1 MSGRAVARL
10 RVRSRLQLR
19 EGGDEQRVL
28 LALARDFSLQPKA
41 GAGNNDR
48 EAPDAVPHFPAE
60 QDRIAWAQC
69 SPVRC

>member
-1 MSGRAVARL
+1 
-10 RVRSRLQLR
+10 
-19 EGGDEQRVL
+19 VL
-28 LALARDFSLQPKA
+28 LVLARDFSLQPKA